1 MTWTFGFNF
10 ENTAAESIPGYP
22 GTGSSSRFSVR
33 PTVYQEKQSTSNQN
47 LNRMFPISILHP
59 PVRETMTA
67 INGGVSKESS
77 AKPVDVALVKEVNR
91 TQGGNDEGIG
101 AGFRKKGSEKHL
113 KVGVCDLSVA
123 AGEDVEL
130 ATQRSEHV
138 SEDEVRAY
146 EGLLSADDA
155 LPYWQSSE
163 QAWSPA
169 NARDLDLLSA
179 RRPTSH
185 VSLDTAFA

>member
-1 MTWTFGFNF
+1 MTG
-10 ENTAAESIPGYP
+10 
-22 GTGSSSRFSVR
+22 
-33 PTVYQEKQSTSNQN
+33 
-47 LNRMFPISILHP
+47 
-59 PVRETMTA
+59 
-67 INGGVSKESS
+67 INGGVGKESS
-77 AKPVDVALVKEVNR
+77 GKAVDVALVKEVNK
-91 TQGGNDEGIG
+91 TQSGNDEGIG
-101 AGFRKKGSEKHL
+101 AGGRKKGSEKHL
-113 KVGVCDLSVA
+113 KVGVSDLPVA

-130 ATQRSEHV
+130 GTQRSEHV

-146 EGLLSADDA
+146 EGLFSADDA

-185 VSLDTAFA
+185 VSLDTAFV